1 MTNLEK
7 MMELRGELQRLDGI
21 FGELSPKNEKMTDL
35 IIEQMGLVEEEM
47 ELLMKK
53 AKTEEKIG
61 KHDSEIAKEDE
72 GIDKLKSIYDGLI
85 TRMKNRKSKKET
97 KSIFEE
103 EYEEDNTI
111 VAEIYNRRQKEYDR
125 DVQEFLITN
134 GLEK

>member
-7 MMELRGELQRLDGI
+7 MQELRGELKRLDGI

-61 KHDSEIAKEDE
+61 KHDSEIKKEDE
-72 GIDKLKSIYDGLI
+72 GMNKLKSIYDGLI
-85 TRMKNRKSKKET
+85 TRMKNRKSKEVT

-103 EYEEDNTI
+103 ECEEDDTI
-111 VAEIYNRRQKEYDR
+111 VAEMYNKRQKEYDK
-125 DVQEFLITN
+125 DVQKFLITH